1 MQLWNSIK
9 QYNAIIFLTYN
20 QKEID
25 GVVEAQK
32 NKKSESCL
40 SKYLQY
46 IRNDRLPMF
55 ANW

>member
-9 QYNAIIFLTYN
+9 QYNAIISLTYN

-40 SKYLQY
+40 SKYL
-46 IRNDRLPMF
+46 
-55 ANW
+55 